1 MTEKFEEF
9 YRRHVQAVFRFALSC
24 VGRREIAEEITS
36 EVFVSL
42 LRNLDGIEED
52 RLEGWLIAVARNR
65 ARDYW
70 RHSLTEQTYLTTAD
84 PAPEVTQHPECDWLF
99 DNRELKPI
107 HRLCLL
113 LKFRDGMTR
122 SEIARELGITEIQ
135 VKGHLQ
141 YSLQLLRKAICEE
154 EQE

>member
-1 MTEKFEEF
+1 MTDRFEIF
-9 YRRHVQAVFRFALSC
+9 YRRHVQTVFRFAMHC

-36 EVFVSL
+36 DVFVSL
-42 LRNLDGIEED
+42 LRNLDGIEEE

-70 RHSLTEQTYLTTAD
+70 RHRLTEKAYLSSVGV
-84 PAPEVTQHPECDWLF
+84 APEAIPPAECDWLF
-99 DNRELKPI
+99 DNPGLKPI

-122 SEIARELGITEIQ
+122 AEIARELGISETQ

-141 YSLQLLRKAICEE
+141 YSLHLLRKAICQE